1 MATKNPNW
9 GGRRKGAGAPK
20 GNVNALKHGR
30 YSSYYEGVARVMAD
44 LPELQPVLVSIAKQ
58 KARRRKQAEEGAL
71 DLLGDIFRRV
81 GELVLDPHNNHLENN
96 PEQTA
101 LVVATLRDLQQK
113 LEELKQMQSSEESDA
128 IN

>member
-1 MATKNPNW
+1 
-9 GGRRKGAGAPK
+9 
-20 GNVNALKHGR
+20 
-30 YSSYYEGVARVMAD
+30 MAD
-44 LPELQPVLVSIAKQ
+44 FPALEPVLVKLARQ

-96 PEQTA
+96 SEQTA

-113 LEELKQMQSSEESDA
+113 LEELKQMQSRENGDA
-128 IN
+128 IK